1 MAAMQDAETIST
13 SRGEPPATGGSLA
26 ESFVVRLW
34 QPPERSRDGRDALRG
49 VVQHVR
55 SGRSTTFMD
64 GGGLLTFLDEERRV
78 SGSAGGAP

>member
-1 MAAMQDAETIST
+1 MAPRQEPEAIAT
-13 SRGEPPATGGSLA
+13 SAGEPPATGGSLA

-55 SGRSTTFMD
+55 SGRSTTFVD
-64 GGGLLTFLDEERRV
+64 GGRLLAFLDEERRGT
-78 SGSAGGAP
+78 GSTGGAP